1 MPASTVAE
9 IATGDTATLAPLSV
23 TLAVIGDPETLAV
36 IGDPETLAVMLTASP
51 PVRPTA
57 RCE

>member
-36 IGDPETLAVMLTASP
+36 MLTASP
-51 PVRPTA
+51 PAHRIV